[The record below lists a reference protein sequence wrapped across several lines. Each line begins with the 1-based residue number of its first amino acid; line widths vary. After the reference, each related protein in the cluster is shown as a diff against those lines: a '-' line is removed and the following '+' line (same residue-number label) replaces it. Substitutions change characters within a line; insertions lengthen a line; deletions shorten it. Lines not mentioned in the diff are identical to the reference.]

1 MPGGTGNATA
11 PGDGRLSAAQLP
23 LNTSS
28 GGQAL
33 TAGAFTSGALSLIG
47 LPGVSI
53 VFNNDGANPMT
64 VQVSV
69 FVQDITST
77 YDLPAF
83 VVAAGADAFVSFDHI
98 AARGAFYTVTG
109 VGVES
114 FRALL
119 SATAT

>member
-1 MPGGTGNATA
+1 MPGGTGNATT

-23 LNTSS
+23 LITPI

-33 TAGAFTSGALSLIG
+33 TAGAFTSDDLSLLG

-53 VFNNDGANPMT
+53 AFSNDGANAMT
-64 VQVSV
+64 VQLHV
-69 FVQDITST
+69 FVQDVTDAV
-77 YDLPAF
+77 DLPAI
-83 VVAAGADAFVSFDHI
+83 VVAAGTDAFVSYDHI
-98 AARGAFYTVTG
+98 AARAVFYTVAGTL
-109 VGVES
+109 VQS